1 MGLITGLRRAKN
13 NDRQIVVYVDGEK
26 LAQITDT
33 DVAQLGLSRGMEA
46 TEQLVEEVTRRGRL
60 VEGRALALR
69 LLARRARSRTELK
82 RYLKTKGLDT
92 NTLETVLD
100 QLEKLG
106 LVSDA
111 DFARAAAESLV
122 QSGRAGPRAVYSRL
136 RQKGVAADVAAS
148 ATDEAM
154 AGQDEEAMARTLAE
168 KRMRALSGLDV
179 YAKRRR
185 LYAFLARRGFS
196 SETISHVIAN
206 LVSADNEAGSD

>member
-168 KRMRALSGLDV
+168 KRMRA
-179 YAKRRR
+179 A
-185 LYAFLARRGFS
+185 
-196 SETISHVIAN
+196 
-206 LVSADNEAGSD
+206 